1 MRNKP
6 NWNSSRTSIL
16 DTLVSQKRLH
26 KPKTS
31 TSMLWIGG
39 GKSGVAF
46 PSSYVMAMIQHII
59 TSFIILIYILH
70 PCAASLK
77 SHNSEESSQFSTIT
91 HQSNV
96 SRYSFKDIFLLIKQE
111 KNFLSSISLN
121 IVVLIH
127 SSLCLNSY
135 VYPVYI
141 PVVTFNTLNKKHFNL
156 N

>member
-77 SHNSEESSQFSTIT
+77 SHNSEASSQFSTIT

-96 SRYSFKDIFLLIKQE
+96 SRWSFKDIVIPIKSA
-111 KNFLSSISLN
+111 KYISYFQIILN
-121 IVVLIH
+121 RVIY
-127 SSLCLNSY
+127 S
-135 VYPVYI
+135 
-141 PVVTFNTLNKKHFNL
+141 
-156 N
+156 

>member
-39 GKSGVAF
+39 GKSGLAF
-46 PSSYVMAMIQHII
+46 QSSYAMAMIQHII

-77 SHNSEESSQFSTIT
+77 SHNNEASSQFSTIT

-96 SRYSFKDIFLLIKQE
+96 SRWCFKDIVMAMKYE
-111 KNFLSSISLN
+111 KYISLVHF
-121 IVVLIH
+121 IK
-127 SSLCLNSY
+127 NSF
-135 VYPVYI
+135 VYS
-141 PVVTFNTLNKKHFNL
+141 
-156 N
+156 

>member
-6 NWNSSRTSIL
+6 NWNSSSTSIL
-16 DTLVSQKRLH
+16 DTLVSQKRSH

-46 PSSYVMAMIQHII
+46 PSSYVIAMTQHII

-96 SRYSFKDIFLLIKQE
+96 SRQNFKDIVMPMKQKKYIFLVNFIKNRRTVKTYLIRCI
-111 KNFLSSISLN
+111 LSSIS
-121 IVVLIH
+121 I
-127 SSLCLNSY
+127 
-135 VYPVYI
+135 
-141 PVVTFNTLNKKHFNL
+141 
-156 N
+156 